1 MSVSVS
7 YLLLF
12 FTSSIFFWRSSQMF
26 SDSYCNIE
34 VLGLEYGKM
43 LRTSMNSL
51 VYFHDFVSCF
61 FVPIFEEDVVVLLDF
76 AYSSLLKSNL
86 LVDDV

>member
-1 MSVSVS
+1 
-7 YLLLF
+7 
-12 FTSSIFFWRSSQMF
+12 
-26 SDSYCNIE
+26 
-34 VLGLEYGKM
+34 M
-43 LRTSMNSL
+43 LRTSSNSL